1 MSMSTRDVLL
11 VLGNTEE
18 YHDDVMGLLRN
29 YSNRYEFGNA
39 LRDYVECLAYDGLAH
54 DGFDFNPMQSELMMT
69 ALAHVNWR
77 EVSDDYFDE
86 YNNVE

>member
-11 VLGNTEE
+11 ILGNVQE
-18 YHDDVMGLLRN
+18 YNSEVMGLLRN
-29 YSNRYEFGNA
+29 YSDRYEFGNA
-39 LRDYVECLAYDGLAH
+39 LRDYVEGLIY
-54 DGFDFNPMQSELMMT
+54 DGFDFNLMQSELMMT